1 MKRKIILLFLAVFLP
16 LSAFTLN
23 ADEKKPKRE
32 IPLNQVF
39 DKNYERD
46 NRSLTQQPIECCYMG
61 MMNLIQTTF
70 SANLGEVTL
79 EVINTSTGEIYY
91 DSFDSGLTPQTL
103 LSISGDSGY
112 YTITYTTE
120 SGDIYEGILTLN

>member
-23 ADEKKPKRE
+23 ADEKKPKRK
-32 IPLNQVF
+32 IPLTPVNSGF
-39 DKNYERD
+39 NN

-70 SANLGEVTL
+70 SADLGEVTL
-79 EVINTSTGEIYY
+79 EVINTSTGEVYY

-103 LSISGDSGY
+103 LPIPGDSGY
-112 YTITYTTE
+112 YSITYITE
-120 SGDIYEGILTLN
+120 SGDIYEGFFTI